1 MVEIALSP
9 QESAGVAAAT
19 AGPLAGQPPARPQVR
34 RLARDDLAEA
44 LAAGWKDFRRAPSFG
59 LFFGALYMLGGWAI
73 VLLALFSDLYYLSYP
88 LATGFALIGPF
99 VAAGL
104 YEVSRRLEMGEP
116 LGWRAVLGAVRKGGT
131 RDLGWMALVTLFA
144 FIIWVD
150 FALFLYLMFFGLHMP
165 AWQEFLLSL
174 VTTLDGLTFFVV
186 GNLAGAAIAF
196 FIFCITVVS
205 CPLLLD
211 RDIDFVTAMLTS
223 LRAVGAN
230 RAQMVSWAGMIAM
243 MMCASLLTGLLA
255 LVVVLPL
262 LGHATWHVYR
272 RIVVPAA

>member
-1 MVEIALSP
+1 MVDIALSP
-9 QESAGVAAAT
+9 PGGAPAAGT
-19 AGPLAGQPPARPQVR
+19 ASARPEVR

-44 LAAGWKDFRRAPSFG
+44 LALGWKDFCRAPAFG
-59 LFFGALYMLGGWAI
+59 LFFGGLYMVGGWAI
-73 VLLALFSDLYYLSYP
+73 AGLALFSRLYYLAYP
-88 LATGFALIGPF
+88 LATGFALLGPF

-104 YEVSRRLEMGEP
+104 YEVSRRLERGEP

-150 FALFLYLMFFGLHMP
+150 FALFLYLVFYGLHMP
-165 AWQEFLLSL
+165 AWQDFLLGL
-174 VTTLDGLTFFVV
+174 FTTLDGFAFFVV
-186 GNLAGAAIAF
+186 GNLCGAAIAF
-196 FIFCITVVS
+196 FIFCITMVS

-243 MMCASLLTGLLA
+243 MMCAALLTGLLA
-255 LVVVLPL
+255 LLVVLPL

-272 RIVVPAA
+272 RIVVPA